1 MTKVLKFTGKLLG
14 ISAEWFILFFVFF
27 AFLVRT
33 SPVQTYLAQRA
44 TSYFSK
50 ELKTTFSVE
59 RVSIVFFNKIVLDG
73 VNIEDR
79 QHKKIAYAKSLFV
92 TLKGINQIKKEI
104 RLKKVKVEHG
114 IFNLNISK
122 KTKEFNFQFI
132 VDYFASD
139 SKTSNKPYT
148 FKIEKLALK
157 NLDK

>member
-14 ISAEWFILFFVFF
+14 ISTEWFILFFVFF

-33 SPVQTYLAQRA
+33 TPVQTYLAQSA

-50 ELKTTFSVE
+50 ELNTTFSVE

-79 QHKKIAYAKSLFV
+79 QHKKIAYAKSIFV
-92 TLKGINQIKKEI
+92 TLKGVNQIKREI
-104 RLKKVKVEHG
+104 RLKKVKIEQG

-122 KTKEFNFQFI
+122 KTEVFNFQFI
-132 VDYFASD
+132 LDYFAYVSGVD
-139 SKTSNKPYT
+139 
-148 FKIEKLALK
+148 
-157 NLDK
+157 